1 MAERIGFIGLGI
13 MGRPMAL
20 NLRAAGHELAVYARR
35 AEALTPLT
43 DAGAHA
49 CDSPAAVA
57 READIVFTMLGD
69 TADVEE
75 VILGASGTDSGGS
88 ALGGT
93 QNGNQNA
100 TGSGTGPTHDTAA
113 QAVIAGAAPGCVVV
127 DMSTISPIATRRI
140 AARLAA
146 AGVSMLDAPVSGGDI
161 GARDG
166 TLSIM
171 VGGPA
176 AAFARVKPLLEVLGR
191 NIVHIGDSGA
201 GQVCKACN
209 QIVVGQTI
217 AGVGE
222 ALLLA
227 EAAGVDGA
235 RVREALLGGFAG
247 SRILEVHGQRMLA
260 GDYQPGFKAA
270 LHQKDMRIVQETA
283 HALGLGLPGA
293 ALVAQLL
300 NALVGGGEG
309 GGELDS
315 AALHLVQR
323 RLNGRGG
330 EQV

>member
-1 MAERIGFIGLGI
+1 MTARIGFIGLGI

-20 NLRAAGHELAVYARR
+20 NLLAAGHELSVYARR
-35 AEALTPLT
+35 TEALTPVT
-43 DAGAHA
+43 DAGARA

-57 READIVFTMLGD
+57 READIVFTMLAD
-69 TADVEE
+69 TPDVAE
-75 VILGASGTDSGGS
+75 VILGTG
-88 ALGGT
+88 GGT
-93 QNGNQNA
+93 GGR
-100 TGSGTGPTHDTAA
+100 TGGRTGGVSASDGGGDDRRAR
-113 QAVIAGAAPGCVVV
+113 AVIAGIRPGSVVV
-127 DMSTISPIATRRI
+127 DMSTISPAVTRQI
-140 AARLAA
+140 AAELAA
-146 AGVSMLDAPVSGGDI
+146 AGAAMLDAPVSGGDI

-176 AAFARVKPLLEVLGR
+176 EAFAQLAPLLEILGR
-191 NIVHIGDSGA
+191 HVVHVGEHGA
-201 GQVCKACN
+201 GQICKACN

-247 SRILEVHGQRMLA
+247 SRILEVHGQRMLD
-260 GDYQPGFKAA
+260 GNYTPGFKAA

-283 HALGLGLPGA
+283 HELGLGLPGA

-300 NALVGGGEG
+300 NTLVGRGDGG
-309 GGELDS
+309 LDS
-315 AALHLVQR
+315 AALHLAQR
-323 RLNGRGG
+323 RLNAQG
-330 EQV
+330 ESS